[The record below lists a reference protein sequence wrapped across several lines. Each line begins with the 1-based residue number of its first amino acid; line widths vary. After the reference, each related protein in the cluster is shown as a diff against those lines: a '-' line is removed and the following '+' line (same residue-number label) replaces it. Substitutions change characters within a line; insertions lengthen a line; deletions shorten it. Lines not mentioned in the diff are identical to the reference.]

1 MTSEENRTGDDLAKS
16 RRLRGEAVPES
27 VVKIGTATAPATG
40 TAPETEA
47 ATAAA
52 AGEETQ
58 ATRGSDAAD
67 SEAAEEKPRM
77 PAWAE
82 TILTVLVVLVVVGL
96 FQNFVGRQYVIPSAS
111 MEPTLHGCPECT
123 DDRIF
128 VEKVSYY
135 FSEPQPGDVVV
146 FEGTPSWD
154 GMYQSPR
161 SDNAVFA
168 RIQDGLSLVGL
179 AAPDENTLVKRIIA
193 TGGQTVSCQEGDTAV
208 MVDGQPIDQSYVQSP
223 PQYAVDESMGSE
235 ACGGPYFGPVEVPE
249 DSYFMMGD
257 NRTNSADSRAHMF
270 DDRQGTI
277 PAENIRG
284 KAKFVFYP
292 FNRFGGIDD
301 PDIQQ

>member
-1 MTSEENRTGDDLAKS
+1 
-16 RRLRGEAVPES
+16 
-27 VVKIGTATAPATG
+27 
-40 TAPETEA
+40 
-47 ATAAA
+47 
-52 AGEETQ
+52 
-58 ATRGSDAAD
+58 
-67 SEAAEEKPRM
+67 M

-223 PQYAVDESMGSE
+223 PQYTVDESIGSE

>member
-1 MTSEENRTGDDLAKS
+1 
-16 RRLRGEAVPES
+16 
-27 VVKIGTATAPATG
+27 
-40 TAPETEA
+40 
-47 ATAAA
+47 
-52 AGEETQ
+52 
-58 ATRGSDAAD
+58 
-67 SEAAEEKPRM
+67 M

-161 SDNAVFA
+161 SDNAIFA

-223 PQYAVDESMGSE
+223 PQYAVDEAIGSE
-235 ACGGPYFGPVEVPE
+235 ACGGPYFGPIEVPE